1 VGSAFLLLLYLV
13 LLLKIIEMAERQRS
27 TFSRSYAYGVAS
39 VIFFHI
45 LINIGM
51 TLGLVPVIGIPLPF
65 MSYGGT
71 ALITFTVMLAILVK
85 LDADRQ
91 MILR

>member
-1 VGSAFLLLLYLV
+1 LLALYLL
-13 LLLKIIEMAERQRS
+13 LLLKIVEVAERQRS
-27 TFSRSYAYGVAS
+27 TFSRCYAYGVAS
-39 VIFFHI
+39 VVFFHVMV
-45 LINIGM
+45 NIGM

-71 ALITFTVMLAILVK
+71 ALITFTVLLAILVK